1 MKRLFCAVM
10 CALML
15 FMCSCTSMADMVIE
29 SAVKETVLDAIGED
43 AKYLPD
49 PDDWDDEEVWED
61 WLDDQ
66 DEKDWEDAWED
77 KWEQD
82 REDLYD
88 KVRPSEPSPA
98 PSPTPTPD
106 PNELGFEVADGAE
119 PLEIETYLG
128 SDWLKY
134 YYVYDSEYLHLI
146 FGDEKITGDDVKRV
160 VKNNP
165 GIGDKYED
173 FVLGFI
179 DDFVSTWPEADL
191 RVMHHNFKTLEIIEC
206 NEQEMMLASLSTTAY
221 GCYVRSENH
230 IYIMEGEL
238 PGKKTWDYQ
247 VIYHE
252 LCHAARTLDGEIDGI
267 KVGYTTGLYFLY
279 VTCDEA
285 LNSLFA
291 VSLFD
296 YDEPDV
302 AYQLQSNY
310 YGALIDSMPNYSLGD
325 YMNHSGSYFASK
337 LDELT
342 GHTNYASVMI
352 QLMEAWFDDYH
363 DDEICR
369 PQEVY
374 YPLYDYVSQVYY
386 LDRVTADMTYDEAQ
400 TVANELWYR
409 LSYDVPL
416 EYELDEGYFYEC
428 FDRYY
433 AELFE

>member
-1 MKRLFCAVM
+1 
-10 CALML
+10 ML
-15 FMCSCTSMADMVIE
+15 FLCACSSMADMVLE
-29 SAVKETVLDAIGED
+29 ATVRKIVTDAAGGELGD
-43 AKYLPD
+43 LPD
-49 PDDWDDEEVWED
+49 PDDWYDEDVWED
-61 WLDDQ
+61 WFEEREEKDRN
-66 DEKDWEDAWED
+66 EKDWETAWDD
-77 KWEQD
+77 KWKQD
-82 REDLYD
+82 REDCFDDL
-88 KVRPSEPSPA
+88 KPSRPAEPT

-106 PNELGFEVADGAE
+106 PNELGFEIADGAE
-119 PLEIETYLG
+119 PMEIETFIG

-134 YYVYDSEYLHLI
+134 YYVYDSDYLHLI

-179 DDFVSTWPEADL
+179 DDFVSTWPGADL

-206 NEQEMMLASLSTTAY
+206 DAYEMMLASLSTTAY

-230 IYIMEGEL
+230 IYLMEGEL

-252 LCHAARTLDGEIDGI
+252 LCHAARTLDGEIDEI
-267 KVGYTTGLYFLY
+267 KVGYTTGLDFWY

-310 YGALIDSMPNYSLGD
+310 YGALIDSMPNYSLED
-325 YMNHSGSYFASK
+325 YMNRSGSYFASK

-352 QLMEAWFDDYH
+352 QLMEAWYDDYH

-369 PQEVY
+369 PQEV
-374 YPLYDYVSQVYY
+374 
-386 LDRVTADMTYDEAQ
+386 
-400 TVANELWYR
+400 
-409 LSYDVPL
+409 
-416 EYELDEGYFYEC
+416 
-428 FDRYY
+428 
-433 AELFE
+433 